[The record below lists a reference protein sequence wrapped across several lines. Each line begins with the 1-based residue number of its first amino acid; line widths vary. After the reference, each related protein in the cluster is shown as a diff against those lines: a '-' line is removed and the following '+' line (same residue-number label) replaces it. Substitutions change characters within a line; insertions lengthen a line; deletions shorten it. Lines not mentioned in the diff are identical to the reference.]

1 MPWLFRR
8 LTMKT
13 QEIITGLRKLSQ
25 QGSQYRRTV
34 CRLAADKLEQM
45 QAEFKT
51 IQEDGLCAVC
61 TFDDIAPP
69 GCENDCCFSWRGKE
83 EPEDS
88 KVVEIDQFNHWISVT
103 ERLPELG
110 VRVLASDG
118 GFVGEFYLSDRGQ
131 WKRYN
136 VNNHSLLMALDILY
150 WMPMPEPPK
159 EVANGSDT

>member
-1 MPWLFRR
+1 
-8 LTMKT
+8 MKT

-61 TFDDIAPP
+61 AFDDIAPP
-69 GCENDCCFSWRGKE
+69 GCENDCCFSWRGKD

-88 KVVEIDQFNHWISVT
+88 KAVEIDQFNRWIPVT
-103 ERLPELG
+103 ERLPEPTENPVLVPYAGSVWTAWRHADYWELG
-110 VRVLASDG
+110 GVLNT
-118 GFVGEFYLSDRGQ
+118 VC
-131 WKRYN
+131 
-136 VNNHSLLMALDILY
+136 VTH